1 MKVGIRDELILRLQ
15 IPRVIPHPALHIV
28 LLHTVVVAAIVLI
41 QVEVAVVV
49 VVVEVRRAAE
59 KKFQE
64 INDAKDRIYKA
75 RGL

>member
-1 MKVGIRDELILRLQ
+1 MDAFTKIDFTYDDAVASIK
-15 IPRVIPHPALHIV
+15 
-28 LLHTVVVAAIVLI
+28 VAALG
-41 QVEVAVVV
+41 ED
-49 VVVEVRRAAE
+49 VRRAAE